1 MPATSGTST
10 LEGGGVQVAE
20 RETPTYYDPLPTS
33 NAYDPDHRRHTVTDT
48 DETRVGVDIGGTF
61 TDVVAVRDGEVT
73 VTKTPSTPDEPERGV
88 MNGLDESE
96 SAAGYTPET
105 VDFFSHGTT
114 VATNAVLE
122 GTWADTALVTT
133 EGFRDALEIGRQDRP
148 DIYDFDAEKAEPV
161 VPRDRRFTVP
171 ERLDERGSVLRELDE
186 DAVRAVAAAIDDTG
200 VSAVAVC
207 LLFAFENPAH
217 EHRVTEILREELP
230 DVSVSQSSTVLPEI
244 REYERSVTTSLNAA
258 LKPVMSDYV
267 GELEREVR
275 GRGVDAA
282 VKIMQ
287 SNGGLIDAGAARER
301 PVNTL
306 LSGPAAG
313 VQGATHVAARAGYAD
328 LITMD
333 MGGTSCD
340 VSLVQD
346 GEPVV
351 STDVAVGDYTVGVPM
366 IDVHTVGSGGGS
378 VAWVDAGGALRVG
391 PRSAGADPGPICYG
405 RGGERPTT
413 TDAHLLLGRIDP
425 EGFLPEDRDVGVADV
440 RAAFEALG
448 DELGMGP
455 EETAQGVLDVAN
467 ANMARALRVVSVE
480 RGHDPRE
487 FALVAFGGAGPLH
500 APTLAAELDVPTV
513 LVPEP
518 RARSPHSGSSSA
530 TWATTTA
537 SRWSGRGTPSTP
549 APSPLPSPNSVPR
562 ATTNSPPRTC
572 RPPAASSSASPISA
586 TRGSPSTY
594 PSRCPTARS
603 TPRCSRRSS
612 GASTSATSPATAT
625 PTPRS
630 RSNWSR
636 CACTPGASSTRR
648 KRPASAPPAPS
659 TTPSPSA
666 ARSAS
671 TATPTTRRSTTA
683 TACPQA
689 APSTG
694 PRSSR
699 GLRARSSSVPASRL
713 RWIRTGRWSWIRGW
727 SDE

>member
-1 MPATSGTST
+1 VSADGDAPDG
-10 LEGGGVQVAE
+10 AE
-20 RETPTYYDPLPTS
+20 ADRET
-33 NAYDPDHRRHTVTDT
+33 
-48 DETRVGVDIGGTF
+48 TRVGVDIGGTF
-61 TDVVAVRDGEVT
+61 TDVVAVADGEVT

-88 MNGLDESE
+88 LNGLDESE
-96 SAAGYTPET
+96 DAAGYSPGD
-105 VDFFSHGTT
+105 VGFFSHGTT

-133 EGFRDALEIGRQDRP
+133 EGFRDALEIGRQERP

-161 VPRDRRFTVP
+161 VARDRRFTVP
-171 ERLDERGSVLRELDE
+171 ERLDERGNVLRELDE
-186 DAVRAVAAAIDDTG
+186 DAVREVAAAIDETG

-207 LLFAFENPAH
+207 LLFAFENPTH

-230 DVSVSQSSTVLPEI
+230 EISVSQSSTVLPEI

-258 LKPVMSDYV
+258 LKPVMSAYV
-267 GELEREVR
+267 RNLETEIRD
-275 GRGVDAA
+275 RGVDAG

-287 SNGGLIDAGAARER
+287 SNGGLIDADAARSR

-313 VQGATHVAARAGYAD
+313 VQGAAHVADRVGYSD

-340 VSLVQD
+340 VSLVQG

-413 TDAHLLLGRIDP
+413 TDAHLMLGRIDP
-425 EGFLPEDRDVGVADV
+425 EGFLPEDRDVGVEDV
-440 RAAFEALG
+440 RAAFADLG

-455 EETAQGVLDVAN
+455 VETAQGVLDVAN

-513 LVPEP
+513 LVPRTAGALSALGLLISDVGYDYSQSMVRPFEAVDP
-518 RARSPHSGSSSA
+518 ETVDTAFAELRAEGDSQLAAEDVAAEDRRFERVADLRYAGQSFDVSV
-530 TWATTTA
+530 
-537 SRWSGRGTPSTP
+537 
-549 APSPLPSPNSVPR
+549 PLPEGEVDGDLLDTVAERFHERHEERYGHADREEPIELVTLRLHARGVVDSPE
-562 ATTNSPPRTC
+562 
-572 RPPAASSSASPISA
+572 
-586 TRGSPSTY
+586 
-594 PSRCPTARS
+594 
-603 TPRCSRRSS
+603 
-612 GASTSATSPATAT
+612 TAT
-625 PTPRS
+625 VGTDGTVVDAVAERREVRFDGEAHDAPIYDRDGLPAGGEFDGPAVVEGPESTVVLR
-630 RSNWSR
+630 
-636 CACTPGASSTRR
+636 PGQ
-648 KRPASAPPAPS
+648 SAEVDPDG
-659 TTPSPSA
+659 TLVVD
-666 ARSAS
+666 
-671 TATPTTRRSTTA
+671 
-683 TACPQA
+683 
-689 APSTG
+689 TG
-694 PRSSR
+694 VER
-699 GLRARSSSVPASRL
+699 
-713 RWIRTGRWSWIRGW
+713 
-727 SDE
+727 

>member
-1 MPATSGTST
+1 MSEQP
-10 LEGGGVQVAE
+10 Q
-20 RETPTYYDPLPTS
+20 
-33 NAYDPDHRRHTVTDT
+33 
-48 DETRVGVDIGGTF
+48 ETRVGVDIGGTF
-61 TDVVAVRDGEVT
+61 TDVVAVKDGEIT
-73 VTKTPSTPDEPERGV
+73 VTKTPSTPENPEQGV
-88 MNGLDESE
+88 LNGLDASE
-96 SAAGYTPET
+96 DAAGYAPGD

-171 ERLDERGSVLRELDE
+171 ERLDERGNVLRELDE
-186 DAVRAVAAAIDDTG
+186 DAVREVAAAIDDSDEQRSSGSRTQSEETG

-217 EHRVTEILREELP
+217 ERRVTEILREELP
-230 DVSVSQSSTVLPEI
+230 DVSVSQSSAVLPEI

-258 LKPVMSDYV
+258 LKPVMASYV
-267 GELEREVR
+267 GNLEREVR
-275 GRGVDAA
+275 ERGVDAA
-282 VKIMQ
+282 VKLMQ
-287 SNGGLIDAGAARER
+287 SNGGLIDADAARSR

-306 LSGPAAG
+306 LSGPAGG
-313 VQGATHVAARAGYAD
+313 VQGATHVADRAGYSD

-351 STDVAVGDYTVGVPM
+351 STDVAIGDYTVGVPM

-405 RGGERPTT
+405 HGGERPTT

-425 EGFLPEDRDVGVADV
+425 EGFLPEDRDVGVEDV
-440 RAAFEALG
+440 RAGFE
-448 DELGMGP
+448 ELGEEVGMSP

-513 LVPEP
+513 LVPRTAGALSALGLLISDVGYDYSQSMVRPWGAVDAATVAQAFAEL
-518 RARSPHSGSSSA
+518 RAEGDDELAGEGIAP
-530 TWATTTA
+530 
-537 SRWSGRGTPSTP
+537 GRREFERVADLRYAGQSFDV
-549 APSPLPSPNSVPR
+549 SVPVPDGEIDADALDR
-562 ATTNSPPRTC
+562 IEERFHERHESRYGHADPGEPVELVTLRLH
-572 RPPAASSSASPISA
+572 A
-586 TRGSPSTY
+586 RGVVD
-594 PSRCPTARS
+594 
-603 TPRCSRRSS
+603 
-612 GASTSATSPATAT
+612 SPATAVVSPEGT
-625 PTPRS
+625 VADAVAERREVRFDGEAYDAPIFDRDLLPAGGDIDGPAVVEGPESTVILR
-630 RSNWSR
+630 
-636 CACTPGASSTRR
+636 PGQ
-648 KRPASAPPAPS
+648 SAEVDPDG
-659 TTPSPSA
+659 TLVVD
-666 ARSAS
+666 
-671 TATPTTRRSTTA
+671 
-683 TACPQA
+683 
-689 APSTG
+689 TG
-694 PRSSR
+694 
-699 GLRARSSSVPASRL
+699 V
-713 RWIRTGRWSWIRGW
+713 
-727 SDE
+727 EQ